1 MSEEQRPDWGQ
12 LTADAL
18 NRATN
23 EPEFKR
29 RYKKW
34 LEDIGPENWTPVA
47 KADYEAMVAEEAAA
61 GAVEDSK

>member
-1 MSEEQRPDWGQ
+1 MSEKPDWGQ
-12 LTADAL
+12 LTVEAL

-34 LEDIGPENWTPVA
+34 LESIGPKNWTPVA
-47 KADYEAMVAEEAAA
+47 KADYEAMIAQEAAA
-61 GAVEDSK
+61 EKAKDRK

>member
-1 MSEEQRPDWGQ
+1 MSEEKRHDWGQ

-23 EPEFKR
+23 DPEFKR

-34 LEDIGPENWTPVA
+34 LENIGPECWHPSQRPTTKP
-47 KADYEAMVAEEAAA
+47 
-61 GAVEDSK
+61 